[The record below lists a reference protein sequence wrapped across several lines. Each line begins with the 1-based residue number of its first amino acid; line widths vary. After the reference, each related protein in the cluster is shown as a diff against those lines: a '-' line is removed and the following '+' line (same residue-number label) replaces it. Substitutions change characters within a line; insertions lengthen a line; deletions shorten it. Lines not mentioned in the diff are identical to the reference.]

1 MKTWMCLLGDPGDI
15 CHLFFLLLLYVAVC
29 CCMLLYVA
37 VVLVSIVFVLVDM
50 KSI

>member
-1 MKTWMCLLGDPGDI
+1 MDVSFGRSGRYMSFV
-15 CHLFFLLLLYVAVC
+15 FFVVAVC